1 MTKIKS
7 IVEKTFQG
15 KVTGHTVVLD
25 DGTTGNLADKK
36 SDTGLV
42 AGDEVVATVEDYVSK
57 AGNHSNLI
65 TLNRATAQQTNAPT
79 APQTNAPTNV
89 VINGAINSTLVF
101 QERCKGVIKSMEL
114 TIQAVL
120 EDKLTFDK
128 VKDQFKE
135 VNTYVQD
142 AINEII
148 TE

>member
-1 MTKIKS
+1 MTKIKN
-7 IVEKTFQG
+7 IEDKTFQG
-15 KVTGHTVVLD
+15 KVTGHVITLEDGVTGYLD
-25 DGTTGNLADKK
+25 DKG
-36 SDTGLV
+36 SDTVILGDNVEYTLV
-42 AGDEVVATVEDYVSK
+42 VKKNKQGKDY
-57 AGNHSNLI
+57 NLL
-65 TLNRATAQQTNAPT
+65 TLKRATAQQTTSSTPPKTNTPT
-79 APQTNAPTNV
+79 DVPANSAFNPTL
-89 VINGAINSTLVF
+89 IF

-148 TE
+148 SE